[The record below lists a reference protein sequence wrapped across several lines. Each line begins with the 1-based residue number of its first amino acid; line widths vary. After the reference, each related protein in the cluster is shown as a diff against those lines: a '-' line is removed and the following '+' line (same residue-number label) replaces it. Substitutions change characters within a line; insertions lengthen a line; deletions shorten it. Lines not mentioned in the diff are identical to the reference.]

1 VSETKLIRPGQVT
14 LAGWMV
20 MIGSAIV
27 VLTCFDQV
35 SGFQTMDSR
44 EAIAKFL
51 SEPPAEGL
59 GLDVDGAIVILRSM
73 AMVTAGLATA
83 ALILGWHVLHR
94 HRASRMALTIVAVPL
109 FFTGIVAGGFFSS
122 VVAAAALMLW
132 SRPARDWFDGVS
144 RPIQQPVRRPSGAAE
159 EGTPE
164 ARSTLEPGTTSAP
177 PTSPPPT
184 SPPPVELGAPPVG
197 PPYAGLTPPLS
208 VVRRR
213 PDVVLWAC
221 VLTWTF
227 SAVTAVFMLI
237 TAALVPAK
245 GHEVLAEARRQNP
258 DLATMSDGLL
268 LTMMWVI
275 IAGLLLWAVAAMA
288 LAWLVWSGHEWARIT
303 LICSAA
309 TAGVFALIAVF
320 TLVFPLPLMIAC
332 GVVARMLL
340 TPDCAAWCRS
350 RPARP

>member
-1 VSETKLIRPGQVT
+1 
-14 LAGWMV
+14 MV

-177 PTSPPPT
+177 PTSPPP

-237 TAALVPAK
+237 TAALLPAK

-258 DLATMSDGLL
+258 DLATMS
-268 LTMMWVI
+268 
-275 IAGLLLWAVAAMA
+275 
-288 LAWLVWSGHEWARIT
+288 
-303 LICSAA
+303 
-309 TAGVFALIAVF
+309 
-320 TLVFPLPLMIAC
+320 
-332 GVVARMLL
+332 
-340 TPDCAAWCRS
+340 
-350 RPARP
+350 